1 MPIDLVCRPHPGGVF
16 AGKPHPLSK
25 SAYVPPQPF
34 EQLIS
39 DIDVL
44 VTDSPFSR
52 VLCEALCTDKPIVY
66 LDPGHDYFCDDVLP
80 LVKERCTVIDL
91 EYDSRGLPQVD
102 AGQLETALLDAKRPD
117 GDLVRRF
124 RQLFATE

>member
-1 MPIDLVCRPHPGGVF
+1 VCRPHPGGVF

-25 SAYVPPQPF
+25 AAYVPPQPF

-52 VLCEALCTDKPIVY
+52 VLCEALCTDKPIIY
-66 LDPGHDYFCDDVLP
+66 LDPGHDYFCDEVLP
-80 LVKERCTVIDL
+80 LVRERCTTIDL
-91 EYDSRGLPQVD
+91 DYDSRGLPQVD
-102 AGQLETALLDAKRPD
+102 AAQLEAALLGAKKPD
-117 GDLVRRF
+117 GELVRRF
-124 RQLFATE
+124 RQLFATG